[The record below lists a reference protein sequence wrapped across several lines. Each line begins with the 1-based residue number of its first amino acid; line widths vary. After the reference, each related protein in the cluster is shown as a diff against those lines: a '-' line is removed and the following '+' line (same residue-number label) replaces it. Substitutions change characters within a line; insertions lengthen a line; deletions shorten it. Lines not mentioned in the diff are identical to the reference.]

1 MVKGAFQDSA
11 KVAWNKASK
20 TKGRLM
26 SSERESLEQALRGK
40 AEAAIQKLLDALPD
54 KAEITMSDMER
65 LTGEMGR
72 ELMQATMQSLSQRQP
87 VESNGV
93 RCEACNI
100 AMQKRGKRKK
110 QVVTLRGEIE
120 VERQYYVCPC
130 CGAGTFPPR

>member
-1 MVKGAFQDSA
+1 
-11 KVAWNKASK
+11 
-20 TKGRLM
+20 M